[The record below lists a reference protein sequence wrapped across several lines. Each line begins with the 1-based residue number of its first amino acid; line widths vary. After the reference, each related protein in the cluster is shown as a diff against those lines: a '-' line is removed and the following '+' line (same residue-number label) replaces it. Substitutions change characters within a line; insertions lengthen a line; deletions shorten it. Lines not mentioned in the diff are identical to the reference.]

1 MATRKV
7 FMLGQ
12 TGAGKSTIGNYL
24 LSNELAFKAADT
36 GSNDSET
43 AAVSSS
49 SSNLPMGLALT
60 VFDTPGLGDTKGRS
74 ILFLDE
80 MMTAIMRERPHGLVF
95 VINAGSKF
103 GPEIKLA
110 LLCFAQCLKTSVDS
124 EIGLPHGRVI
134 LLVNHL
140 PADASF
146 GGGFGGSKKKSPQ
159 EKEETLALAVDNS
172 NALLSECLKLPLGQ
186 KLPFEHV
193 FGIQSLDANIESK
206 MADIWSAIAS
216 LPDDPLDVNQ
226 FRTFKD
232 VMLEATQLKDN
243 AVSAEEFAER
253 KVKQLQYD
261 IDWHRSR
268 IRDCEIAQLA
278 TCWIPFT
285 NIATSIGFGAAI
297 VDSKSKIPGLEHERK
312 TATKDK
318 EGKLAKAKEKAEKWL
333 DEMTTTKNAMETK

>member
-12 TGAGKSTIGNYL
+12 TGAGKSIIGNYL
-24 LSNELAFKAADT
+24 LSNELAFKEADI
-36 GSNDSET
+36 GSNESET
-43 AAVSSS
+43 TTVSSS

-74 ILFLDE
+74 IQFLDN
-80 MMTAIMRERPHGLVF
+80 MMTKIIKERPHGLVF
-95 VINAGSKF
+95 VLNAGSKF

-124 EIGLPHGRVI
+124 EIGLPHGRVL

-140 PADASF
+140 PADAAF
-146 GGGFGGSKKKSPQ
+146 EGGMGSKRVSPQ
-159 EKEETLALAVDNS
+159 EKEDTLALAVDNS
-172 NALLSECLKLPLGQ
+172 NALLSECLKLPLEQ
-186 KLPFEHV
+186 KLPFGHV
-193 FGIQSLDANIESK
+193 FGVQKGDANIKSK
-206 MADIWSAIAS
+206 MENIWSAIAT
-216 LPDDPLDVNQ
+216 LPEDPLDVNQ
-226 FRTFKD
+226 FRSFRD
-232 VMLEATQLKDN
+232 VMMEATQLKDN
-243 AVSAEEFAER
+243 AVSADVFAER

-268 IRDCEIAQLA
+268 IRDCTTAHVA
-278 TCWIPFT
+278 TAWIPFA

-297 VDSKSKIPGLEHERK
+297 ADSQSKIPGLEQERK
-312 TATKDK
+312 TVTKDK

-333 DEMTTTKNAMETK
+333 DEMTTLKSVMEKK